1 MEKKHKPY
9 GPYEKYF
16 KRPLDFLC
24 GLAAILVFWWLYLI
38 VAILVRVKLGSP
50 VFYTQARPGKD
61 EKIFNLYKF
70 RTMTNECDSEGNLLP
85 DEARL
90 TEFGKALRAT
100 SMDELPEA
108 LNLINGTLSVCGPR
122 PLLVKYLPRYSEE
135 QHRRHEVRPGLSGY
149 AQVHGRNTVSWR
161 DKFKMDVEYV
171 DHITLM
177 GDIKILIDT
186 VVVVIKRGGISSKTS
201 VTMEEFMGSEEL
213 AK

>member
-149 AQVHGRNTVSWR
+149 AQVRGRNTVSWR

>member
-149 AQVHGRNTVSWR
+149 AQAVS
-161 DKFKMDVEYV
+161 YT
-171 DHITLM
+171 HLTLP
-177 GDIKILIDT
+177 T
-186 VVVVIKRGGISSKTS
+186 NREV
-201 VTMEEFMGSEEL
+201 
-213 AK
+213 